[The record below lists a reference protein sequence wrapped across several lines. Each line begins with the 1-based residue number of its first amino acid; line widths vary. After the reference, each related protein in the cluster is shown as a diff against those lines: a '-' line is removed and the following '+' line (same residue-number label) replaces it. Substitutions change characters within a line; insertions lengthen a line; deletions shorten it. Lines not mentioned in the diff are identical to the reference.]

1 MKVKVVKPGTLVWDA
16 EQGVVVQDKPVQVRA
31 TGAIRDALNSKQIV
45 EVFGD
50 DEDSVTN
57 PTIGPEV
64 VKVEPK
70 EEVVEP
76 KAEVVEPIEQP
87 KVEVVEPK
95 AEVVEPKAEVVEPKA
110 EVVEPIEQPK
120 AEATKA
126 DKKLTVK

>member
-57 PTIGPEV
+57 TTIGPEV
-64 VKVEPK
+64 VKVEP
-70 EEVVEP
+70 E
-76 KAEVVEPIEQP
+76 AEVVEPE
-87 KVEVVEPK
+87 
-95 AEVVEPKAEVVEPKA
+95 AEVVEPEA

>member
-70 EEVVEP
+70 
-76 KAEVVEPIEQP
+76 AEVVEPE
-87 KVEVVEPK
+87 
-95 AEVVEPKAEVVEPKA
+95 AEVVEPEA

-126 DKKLTVK
+126 DKKLTIK

>member
-16 EQGVVVQDKPVQVRA
+16 EQGVVVQDRPVQVRA
-31 TGAIRDALNSKQIV
+31 TGAIRDALNSKQII

-50 DEDSVTN
+50 DEDSVAN
-57 PTIGPEV
+57 DTIGPEV
-64 VKVEPK
+64 VKVEP
-70 EEVVEP
+70 E
-76 KAEVVEPIEQP
+76 AEVVEPE
-87 KVEVVEPK
+87 
-95 AEVVEPKAEVVEPKA
+95 A

>member
-1 MKVKVVKPGTLVWDA
+1 MKVKVVKPGTLVCDA

-50 DEDSVTN
+50 DEDSVAN
-57 PTIGPEV
+57 DTIGPEV
-64 VKVEPK
+64 VKVEP
-70 EEVVEP
+70 E
-76 KAEVVEPIEQP
+76 AEVIEPE
-87 KVEVVEPK
+87 
-95 AEVVEPKAEVVEPKA
+95 A

>member
-64 VKVEPK
+64 IKVEP
-70 EEVVEP
+70 E
-76 KAEVVEPIEQP
+76 AEVVEST
-87 KVEVVEPK
+87 
-95 AEVVEPKAEVVEPKA
+95 
-110 EVVEPIEQPK
+110 EQPK

>member
-50 DEDSVTN
+50 DEDSVAN

-64 VKVEPK
+64 VKVEP
-70 EEVVEP
+70 E
-76 KAEVVEPIEQP
+76 AEVVEPE
-87 KVEVVEPK
+87 
-95 AEVVEPKAEVVEPKA
+95 AEVVEPEA

>member
-50 DEDSVTN
+50 DEDSTTN

-64 VKVEPK
+64 NKVEP
-70 EEVVEP
+70 EAEAVEP
-76 KAEVVEPIEQP
+76 EAEVVEPIEQP
-87 KVEVVEPK
+87 KT
-95 AEVVEPKAEVVEPKA
+95 
-110 EVVEPIEQPK
+110 
-120 AEATKA
+120 EATKA

>member
-50 DEDSVTN
+50 DEDSITN

-64 VKVEPK
+64 VKVEP
-70 EEVVEP
+70 E
-76 KAEVVEPIEQP
+76 AEVVEPE
-87 KVEVVEPK
+87 
-95 AEVVEPKAEVVEPKA
+95 AEVVEPEA

-120 AEATKA
+120 AESTKA

>member
-16 EQGVVVQDKPVQVRA
+16 EQGVVVQDTPVQVRA

-50 DEDSVTN
+50 DEDSTTN
-57 PTIGPEV
+57 PIIRPEV
-64 VKVEPK
+64 VKAEP
-70 EEVVEP
+70 EAEAVEP
-76 KAEVVEPIEQP
+76 KAEA
-87 KVEVVEPK
+87 VEPK
-95 AEVVEPKAEVVEPKA
+95 AEAVEPV
-110 EVVEPIEQPK
+110 EQPK

>member
-64 VKVEPK
+64 VKVEP
-70 EEVVEP
+70 E
-76 KAEVVEPIEQP
+76 AEVVEPE
-87 KVEVVEPK
+87 
-95 AEVVEPKAEVVEPKA
+95 AEVVEPEAEVVG
-110 EVVEPIEQPK
+110 PIEQPK

-126 DKKLTVK
+126 DKKLAVK

>member
-50 DEDSVTN
+50 DEDSVTS

-64 VKVEPK
+64 VK
-70 EEVVEP
+70 
-76 KAEVVEPIEQP
+76 
-87 KVEVVEPK
+87 VEPK
-95 AEVVEPKAEVVEPKA
+95 AEVVEPKAEVVVKVEQPKAEVVEPKA
-110 EVVEPIEQPK
+110 EVVEPVEQPK

>member
-16 EQGVVVQDKPVQVRA
+16 EQGIVVQDKPVQVRA

-57 PTIGPEV
+57 PTIGPEPEA
-64 VKVEPK
+64 K
-70 EEVVEP
+70 VVEP
-76 KAEVVEPIEQP
+76 EAKVVEPEA
-87 KVEVVEPK
+87 K
-95 AEVVEPKAEVVEPKA
+95 
-110 EVVEPIEQPK
+110 VVEPIEQPK

>member
-64 VKVEPK
+64 VKVEP
-70 EEVVEP
+70 EAEVVGP

-87 KVEVVEPK
+87 KVEVVEPI
-95 AEVVEPKAEVVEPKA
+95 EQPKAEVVEPKA

>member
-64 VKVEPK
+64 VKVEP
-70 EEVVEP
+70 E
-76 KAEVVEPIEQP
+76 AEVVEPE
-87 KVEVVEPK
+87 
-95 AEVVEPKAEVVEPKA
+95 AEVVEPEA

-126 DKKLTVK
+126 DKKLTIK

>member
-76 KAEVVEPIEQP
+76 KAEVVEPE
-87 KVEVVEPK
+87 
-95 AEVVEPKAEVVEPKA
+95 AEVVEPEA

>member
-16 EQGVVVQDKPVQVRA
+16 EQGVVVQDEPVQVRA

-87 KVEVVEPK
+87 K
-95 AEVVEPKAEVVEPKA
+95 
-110 EVVEPIEQPK
+110 

>member
-16 EQGVVVQDKPVQVRA
+16 EQGVVVQDSPVQVRA

-50 DEDSVTN
+50 DEDSVAN
-57 PTIGPEV
+57 GTIRPEV
-64 VKVEPK
+64 VKVEP
-70 EEVVEP
+70 E
-76 KAEVVEPIEQP
+76 AEVVEPE
-87 KVEVVEPK
+87 
-95 AEVVEPKAEVVEPKA
+95 AEVVET
-110 EVVEPIEQPK
+110 IEQPK

>member
-64 VKVEPK
+64 VKVKPE
-70 EEVVEP
+70 
-76 KAEVVEPIEQP
+76 AEVVEPE
-87 KVEVVEPK
+87 
-95 AEVVEPKAEVVEPKA
+95 AEVVEPEAEG
-110 EVVEPIEQPK
+110 VEPIEQPK

>member
-50 DEDSVTN
+50 DEDSVAN
-57 PTIGPEV
+57 ATIGPEV
-64 VKVEPK
+64 VKVEP
-70 EEVVEP
+70 E
-76 KAEVVEPIEQP
+76 AEVVEPE
-87 KVEVVEPK
+87 
-95 AEVVEPKAEVVEPKA
+95 AEVVEPEA

>member
-57 PTIGPEV
+57 PTIGPET
-64 VKVEPK
+64 
-70 EEVVEP
+70 VEP
-76 KAEVVEPIEQP
+76 KAIEPEAEVIEPEAEVIEP
-87 KVEVVEPK
+87 EAEVIEPE
-95 AEVVEPKAEVVEPKA
+95 AEVVESV
-110 EVVEPIEQPK
+110 EQPK

>member
-50 DEDSVTN
+50 DEDSTTN
-57 PTIGPEV
+57 PIIRPEV
-64 VKVEPK
+64 VKAEP
-70 EEVVEP
+70 EAEAVEP
-76 KAEVVEPIEQP
+76 KAEA
-87 KVEVVEPK
+87 VEPK
-95 AEVVEPKAEVVEPKA
+95 AEAVEPV
-110 EVVEPIEQPK
+110 EQPK

>member
-16 EQGVVVQDKPVQVRA
+16 EQGVVVQDNPVQVRA

-45 EVFGD
+45 EVFD
-50 DEDSVTN
+50 DDYDEDSVAN
-57 PTIGPEV
+57 ATIGPEV
-64 VKVEPK
+64 VKVEP
-70 EEVVEP
+70 E
-76 KAEVVEPIEQP
+76 AEVVEPE
-87 KVEVVEPK
+87 
-95 AEVVEPKAEVVEPKA
+95 A

>member
-16 EQGVVVQDKPVQVRA
+16 EQGVVVQDTPVQVRA

-50 DEDSVTN
+50 DEDSTTN
-57 PTIGPEV
+57 PIIRPEV
-64 VKVEPK
+64 VKAEP
-70 EEVVEP
+70 EAEAVEP
-76 KAEVVEPIEQP
+76 KAEAVEP
-87 KVEVVEPK
+87 V
-95 AEVVEPKAEVVEPKA
+95 
-110 EVVEPIEQPK
+110 EQPK